1 MTLVEFAEDII
12 GLKLWESQKRFL
24 EELEKFPRAVR
35 LIGTRDGRIFT
46 LKGGADKE

>member
-24 EELEKFPRAVR
+24 EELEKFPR
-35 LIGTRDGRIFT
+35 DGRIFT